1 MSVKEIDMKTFLRN
15 HGLVA
20 GILLMFVFTWPV
32 DLANA
37 GLLPFKVPY
46 VISITFGWGII
57 FASLIMTGLSLGKE
71 GIVKLV
77 QRLLIWRVGWMWYL
91 AAFSLLPT
99 VYITAVLINA
109 AWTGSPVD
117 FSNAAAHMIFGA
129 SAKLSLYIL
138 PFFLFDFLTN
148 AEEMGWR
155 GYVLPRLQIRHSAL
169 ISSLVLGAIWAL
181 WHLPR
186 YLAPGDS
193 GSFVLGTLKIL
204 AEAILYTW
212 LYNNTKGSL
221 LLATIMHAAG
231 NTAGVFL
238 PMANTLSGR
247 NMGALVFVIAIEVLI
262 AGLVTVVAGPENLSH
277 SEDKQVQR
285 YSYA

>member
-1 MSVKEIDMKTFLRN
+1 MKNFLRN
-15 HGLVA
+15 HSLVA
-20 GILLMFVFTWPV
+20 GILLMFIFTWPI

-37 GLLPFKVPY
+37 GLLPLRVPY

-77 QRLLIWRVGWMWYL
+77 QRFLIWRVGWIWYL
-91 AAFSLLPT
+91 AAFLLLPT
-99 VYITAVLINA
+99 IYLSAVVINA
-109 AWTGSPVD
+109 ARIGSPID
-117 FSNAAAHMIFGA
+117 FSTVAAHMIFGA
-129 SAKLSLYIL
+129 SANLPTFIL
-138 PFFLFDFLTN
+138 PFFIFDFLTN
-148 AEEMGWR
+148 GEEIGWR
-155 GYVLPRLQIRHSAL
+155 GYVLPRLQTKHSAL
-169 ISSLVLGAIWAL
+169 VSSLILGAIWAL

-186 YLAPGDS
+186 YLTS
-193 GSFVLGTLKIL
+193 ENSSSFVLGSIKIL

-212 LYNNTKGSL
+212 LYNNTRGSL
-221 LLATIMHAAG
+221 LLTTIMHAAG

-238 PMANTLSGR
+238 PMANTLSGA
-247 NMGALVFVIAIEVLI
+247 NMDVLIVVIVIEVMIAI
-262 AGLVTVVAGPENLSH
+262 LVTAVAGPEKLSH

>member
-1 MSVKEIDMKTFLRN
+1 MKNFLRN
-15 HGLVA
+15 HSLVA
-20 GILLMFVFTWPV
+20 GILLMFIFTWPI

-77 QRLLIWRVGWMWYL
+77 QRFLIWRVGWMWYF
-91 AAFSLLPT
+91 AAFLLLPT
-99 VYITAVLINA
+99 IYLSAVRINA
-109 AWTGSPVD
+109 AWTGSPID
-117 FSNAAAHMIFGA
+117 FSTVAAHMIFGA
-129 SAKLSLYIL
+129 SSNLPTFVL
-138 PFFLFDFLTN
+138 PFFIFDFLTN
-148 AEEMGWR
+148 GEEMGWR
-155 GYVLPRLQIRHSAL
+155 GYVLPRLQTKHSAL
-169 ISSLVLGAIWAL
+169 VSSLILGAIWAL

-186 YLAPGDS
+186 YLSPENS
-193 GSFVLGTLKIL
+193 SSFVLGSIKIVT
-204 AEAILYTW
+204 EAILYTW
-212 LYNNTKGSL
+212 LYNNTRGSL
-221 LLATIMHAAG
+221 LLTTIMHTVG

-238 PMANTLSGR
+238 PMANTLSGA
-247 NMGALVFVIAIEVLI
+247 NMGVLIVVIVIEVMV
-262 AGLVTVVAGPENLSH
+262 AVLVTAVAGPEKLSH